1 MSATTRL
8 PFYSQGNSLVSE
20 ETKLKETGGMQRQV
34 RDDNESV
41 EEGLVEDYNLLMSG
55 FRKV

>member
-1 MSATTRL
+1 
-8 PFYSQGNSLVSE
+8 
-20 ETKLKETGGMQRQV
+20 MQRQV